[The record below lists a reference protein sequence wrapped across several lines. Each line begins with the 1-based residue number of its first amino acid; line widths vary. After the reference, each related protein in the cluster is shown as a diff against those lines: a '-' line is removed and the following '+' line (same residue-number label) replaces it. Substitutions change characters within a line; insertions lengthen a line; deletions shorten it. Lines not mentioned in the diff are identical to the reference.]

1 MIWASLLLLAGSAGY
16 VGHVWLHRFQ
26 VTVENKAIEWYS
38 QFIQKEP
45 DGYQA
50 KSAIGDIG
58 TLKLSDQILFRVK
71 MGSHQASPL
80 LLREASYNVYRSSTW
95 FARQSKFKPVQAT
108 NDETTWELQTAMSG
122 VPEHEKKTEIKE
134 TSALVVSTYLQ
145 GNKTILKLPMG
156 AIQVEELPVLTMGQ
170 NQYGTVKVEDGPGLI
185 NYRVHY
191 GQNAAID
198 SPPTE
203 ADLFVPPAEKSAVQ
217 QTIAEFRLQADSPQL
232 IMAGVKSH
240 FRKNFSYSLRL
251 SGESK
256 NTTALG
262 NFLLNS
268 RSGHCE
274 YFAASTVLI
283 LRALGIPARYAIGY
297 LVHEF

>member
-1 MIWASLLLLAGSAGY
+1 
-16 VGHVWLHRFQ
+16 
-26 VTVENKAIEWYS
+26 
-38 QFIQKEP
+38 
-45 DGYQA
+45 
-50 KSAIGDIG
+50 
-58 TLKLSDQILFRVK
+58 

-95 FARQSKFKPVQAT
+95 FARQSKFNPVQAA
-108 NDETTWELQTAMSG
+108 NDETTWKLQTAMSR
-122 VPEHEKKTEIKE
+122 VPEHEKKAEIKE
-134 TSALVVSTYLQ
+134 ISALVVSTYLQ
-145 GNKTILKLPMG
+145 GNKSILKLPMG

-170 NQYGTVKVEDGPGLI
+170 NQYGTVRVEDGPGLI

-217 QTIAEFRLQADSPQL
+217 QTIAEFGLQADSPQL
-232 IMAGVKSH
+232 LMAGVKSH

-268 RSGHCE
+268 RSVP
-274 YFAASTVLI
+274 AQVTASI
-283 LRALGIPARYAIGY
+283 LPLQRSSFYEHSVFRRAMP
-297 LVHEF
+297 